1 MKKEIKL
8 NLVTFCL
15 INAMNINIAEAQTEE
30 ILDQINVVE
39 KNVWLMIKP
48 FTEAKAK
55 ASESIVLKKPKLSI
69 KLFEVSQVLLLNKI
83 KALACSFCE
92 YSWRKWVRVES
103 ILLKRRTKNVHS
115 LR

>member
-39 KNVWLMIKP
+39 KNVANDKNLLRKRKQ
-48 FTEAKAK
+48 KAP
-55 ASESIVLKKPKLSI
+55 ESIFLKKPKLSI

-83 KALACSFCE
+83 KALA
-92 YSWRKWVRVES
+92 
-103 ILLKRRTKNVHS
+103 
-115 LR
+115 

>member
-39 KNVWLMIKP
+39 KMWLMIKNLLRKRKQ
-48 FTEAKAK
+48 KAP
-55 ASESIVLKKPKLSI
+55 ESIFLKKPKLSI

-83 KALACSFCE
+83 KALA
-92 YSWRKWVRVES
+92 
-103 ILLKRRTKNVHS
+103 
-115 LR
+115 

>member
-39 KNVWLMIKP
+39 KK
-48 FTEAKAK
+48 
-55 ASESIVLKKPKLSI
+55 
-69 KLFEVSQVLLLNKI
+69 
-83 KALACSFCE
+83 CG
-92 YSWRKWVRVES
+92 
-103 ILLKRRTKNVHS
+103 
-115 LR
+115 

>member
-39 KNVWLMIKP
+39 KNVLMIKNLLRKRKQ
-48 FTEAKAK
+48 KAP
-55 ASESIVLKKPKLSI
+55 ESIFLKKPKLSI

-83 KALACSFCE
+83 KALA
-92 YSWRKWVRVES
+92 
-103 ILLKRRTKNVHS
+103 
-115 LR
+115 

>member
-39 KNVWLMIKP
+39 KNVANDKKP
-48 FTEAKAK
+48 FTEAKA
-55 ASESIVLKKPKLSI
+55 
-69 KLFEVSQVLLLNKI
+69 EVSQVLLLNKI
-83 KALACSFCE
+83 KALA
-92 YSWRKWVRVES
+92 
-103 ILLKRRTKNVHS
+103 
-115 LR
+115 